1 MEHGQD
7 NNDVTLL
14 CLKIRQ
20 PRPRFYLMIDDV
32 APKNNRRE
40 QIIVFTKEKSDR
52 WSVLISISCHL

>member
-1 MEHGQD
+1 MEHGQA

-32 APKNNRRE
+32 VLENNRSE
-40 QIIVFTKEKSDR
+40 QIIVFICVVTRPKGKVTR
-52 WSVLISISCHL
+52 GQF

>member
-20 PRPRFYLMIDDV
+20 LRPRFYLMIDDV
-32 APKNNRRE
+32 APENNGSE
-40 QIIVFTKEKSDR
+40 QIIVFIGLVTRPKGKVTR
-52 WSVLISISCHL
+52 GQI